1 MSWLQQIGNLLG
13 QYAGA
18 SAHQAPPTAQDDF
31 SQIVQ
36 AVPQDALAQGIAHA
50 FRSDQTP
57 PFAQMVGSLF
67 GQANPNQRADLLNT
81 LIAAAGPAVIQQA
94 LGGSGFAGLGG
105 QVSPQQAAQIPP
117 QAVHQIAGYAE
128 QQNPSIVDTISG
140 LFAQNPGLF
149 QTLGAGALTAAMA
162 GLAHRQGGGGFGG
175 GVLPASQDPYGDPAD
190 QQVLPASEDPYGD
203 PADQVVLPASQDP
216 YGDPADR
223 R

>member
-1 MSWLQQIGNLLG
+1 MSWLQQIGHLLG
-13 QYAGA
+13 QYTGA
-18 SAHQAPPTAQDDF
+18 SAQQAPPTAQDDF
-31 SQIVQ
+31 AQIAQ

-57 PFAQMVGSLF
+57 PFAQMVGHLF
-67 GQANPNQRADLLNT
+67 GQADPNQRADLLNT
-81 LIAAAGPAVIQQA
+81 LIGAAGPALIQQA
-94 LGGSGFAGLGG
+94 MGGSGLTGLGG

-128 QQNPSIVDTISG
+128 QQNPSIIDTVSG

-149 QTLGAGALTAAMA
+149 QTLGAGALTAALA
-162 GLAHRQGGGGFGG
+162 GLAHRQGGGPG

-203 PADQVVLPASQDP
+203 PADQAVLPASQDP
-216 YGDPADR
+216 FGDPADR